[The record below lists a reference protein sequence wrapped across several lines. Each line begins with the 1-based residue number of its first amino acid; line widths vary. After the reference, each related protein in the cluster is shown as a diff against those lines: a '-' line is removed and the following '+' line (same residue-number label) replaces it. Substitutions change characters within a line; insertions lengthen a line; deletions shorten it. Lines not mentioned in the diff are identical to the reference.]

1 MRDKIVHHLPM
12 VHTWHTVGARSA
24 WAALRC
30 EIQFSLAG
38 ITVAQNGQRKLALG
52 RAGAAGLPGVGVGAL
67 FLALAAVTGM
77 SLATVTALLMEGEKD
92 QFYTFFRFWCN
103 LLFSTNLEEDG
114 GGLLEGA
121 VVVGC

>member
-1 MRDKIVHHLPM
+1 M
-12 VHTWHTVGARSA
+12 
-24 WAALRC
+24 
-30 EIQFSLAG
+30 AG

-67 FLALAAVTGM
+67 FLAVAVVTGM

-92 QFYTFFRFWCN
+92 KFYTFFRFLCN
-103 LLFSTNLEEDG
+103 LLFSTILEEDG
-114 GGLLEGA
+114 GVLLEGA